1 MAKKEVFMAKKLGL
15 GCMRLP
21 LLDPENPRS
30 IDHEQLC
37 QMVDTF
43 LEKGFTY
50 FDTAYMYHKFHSEFF
65 MREALVKRHPRD
77 EYTLTDKLPL
87 YFLKKDGDCQRIF
100 DEQLEKCGV
109 EYFDYYLIH
118 NIKSDS
124 YKIANEFDC
133 FNFIKKNKAEGKV
146 KHIGFSFHGSPEL
159 LEEVLTKHPEMEYVQ
174 LQLNYIDW
182 ENPNIQSHKCYEI
195 ARKHG
200 KEVIVMEP
208 VKGGTL
214 AQLPEEAVK
223 ILKAVRPDMSIP
235 SWAIRFIASH
245 EGIKMVLSGMSNM
258 DQLNDNTDYMADF
271 QPLSPAEFK
280 AIDQVVDILN
290 GITAIP
296 CTACRYCVDGCPKN
310 IPIPEYFNLYN
321 ADQISLN
328 KDFSIHGAY
337 YENLIEKYGKASD
350 CIECGQCESACPQHL
365 PIIENLKKV
374 AEAFED

>member
-1 MAKKEVFMAKKLGL
+1 MAKKLGL

-21 LLDPENPRS
+21 LLDAADPRS

-50 FDTAYMYHKFHSEFF
+50 FDTAYMYHKFSSEKF
-65 MREALVKRHPRD
+65 MREALVKRHNRN

-109 EYFDYYLIH
+109 EYFDYYWLH
-118 NIKSDS
+118 NIKTDS
-124 YKIANEFDC
+124 YEIAKKFDC
-133 FNFIKKNKAEGKV
+133 FNFIKEKKAEGKV
-146 KHIGFSFHGSPEL
+146 KHIGFSFHDSPEL
-159 LEEVLTKHPEMEYVQ
+159 LDEVLTAYPEMEYVQ

-182 ENPNIQSHKCYEI
+182 ESPTIQSRRCYEV

-208 VKGGTL
+208 IKGGTL
-214 AQLPEEAVK
+214 AKLPEEAEN
-223 ILKAVRPDMSIP
+223 ILKAVRPDMSIA
-235 SWAIRFIASH
+235 SWAIRFVASH
-245 EGIKMVLSGMSNM
+245 EGIKMVLSGMSDM
-258 DQLNDNTDYMADF
+258 AQLNDNIGYMTHF
-271 QPLSPAEFK
+271 EPLNDKEFA
-280 AIDQVVDILN
+280 AIDKVVTILN
-290 GITAIP
+290 NITAIP
-296 CTACRYCVDGCPKN
+296 CTSCRYCVDGCPMN

-328 KDFSIHGAY
+328 KGFSIHGAY

-365 PIIENLKKV
+365 PIRENLKKV
-374 AEAFED
+374 AETFED